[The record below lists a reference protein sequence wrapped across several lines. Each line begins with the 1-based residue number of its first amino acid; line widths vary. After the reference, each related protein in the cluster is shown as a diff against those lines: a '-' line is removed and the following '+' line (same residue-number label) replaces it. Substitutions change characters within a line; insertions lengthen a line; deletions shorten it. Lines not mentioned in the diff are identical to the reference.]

1 MNFSYYLAHTN
12 PLFLSMEVLPL
23 RKIFFHRV
31 GLVIYKYSNHL
42 LPECIA
48 QLYLRNDSIH
58 EHNTRGCQLLRVP
71 LESKTFSSLSARIWN
86 ALSLKLNCNVSISLF
101 KRNLKLFL
109 LHNELVINYS
119 K

>member
-1 MNFSYYLAHTN
+1 MNFSDYLAHTS

-23 RKIFFHRV
+23 RKIFFDRV
-31 GLVIYKYSNHL
+31 GLVMYTSSNNL

-71 LESKTFSSLSARIWN
+71 LGSKTFTNLSARIWN
-86 ALSLKLNCNVSISLF
+86 VFTQKLNCNVSISLF
-101 KRNLKLFL
+101 RRNVILF
-109 LHNELVINYS
+109 
-119 K
+119 

>member
-1 MNFSYYLAHTN
+1 MNFSYYLAHIN
-12 PLFLSMEVLPL
+12 PYFFSMEVLPL
-23 RKIFFHRV
+23 REIFFHRV
-31 GLVIYKYSNHL
+31 GLVMYEYSNHL
-42 LPECIA
+42 LPEYIA
-48 QLYLRNDSIH
+48 QLYLKNDSIH

-71 LESKTFSSLSARIWN
+71 LDSKTFSSLSARIWN

-101 KRNLKLFL
+101 NRNLKLFL

>member
-1 MNFSYYLAHTN
+1 MNFSYYLAQTSS
-12 PLFLSMEVLPL
+12 LFLSMEVLPL

-31 GLVIYKYSNHL
+31 GLVMYIYSSNL

-71 LESKTFSSLSARIWN
+71 LGSKTFTNLSARIWN
-86 ALSLKLNCNVSISLF
+86 SLSQKLNCNVSISLF
-101 KRNLKLFL
+101 KHNLKLFL

>member
-12 PLFLSMEVLPL
+12 PLFLSMEVLLL

-31 GLVIYKYSNHL
+31 GLVMYNYSNHL

-86 ALSLKLNCNVSISLF
+86 ALSLNVSISLF